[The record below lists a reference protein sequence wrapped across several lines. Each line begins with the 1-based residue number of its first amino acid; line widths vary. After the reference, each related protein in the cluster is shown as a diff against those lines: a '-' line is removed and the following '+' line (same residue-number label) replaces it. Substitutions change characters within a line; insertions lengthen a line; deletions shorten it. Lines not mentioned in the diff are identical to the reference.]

1 MRKYSSREIRKL
13 ACLYFQ
19 RQESDDSL
27 GLEERLCSGTNEIRL
42 EPYPEDWNRVT
53 HTKHALRER
62 VFRWNQIESHRCVF
76 KRLRQHSFAGHR
88 ARHRRAK
95 PLASRVNHASAGKQT
110 GRHGQTTHHASVL
123 AQCASGKRLRYW
135 AHNSA
140 PTTPQHKSNKLLTQ

>member
-110 GRHGQTTHHASVL
+110 GRQARPNDTSCERARTMIVRAARGYAIGLTIQPQQPPSTKAI
-123 AQCASGKRLRYW
+123 
-135 AHNSA
+135 NS
-140 PTTPQHKSNKLLTQ
+140 